1 MISFNL
7 RVEEK
12 THAKISKIAEIQNR
26 SLNKQVIHLI
36 EQYIKDYEKINGEVK
51 TDK

>member
-1 MISFNL
+1 MVSFNL
-7 RVEEK
+7 RVEDE

-36 EQYIKDYEKINGEVK
+36 EQFIKDYEKINGEIK
-51 TDK
+51 TEK